1 MVSFCSFK
9 ISLLNACTVVIFFM
23 PVSFSLRH
31 ERVDPWERIASRWR
45 PVFSSH
51 LVNAVTG
58 KVGASTRS
66 GFSDVLLNHDSSV
79 FVLPQPHKFCMPK
92 PISRRPLQKLNLCN
106 GLRAKPDAFLHFLG
120 SQFVAPSR
128 LVRIGEIDERHRG
141 GNQ

>member
-1 MVSFCSFK
+1 LK

-66 GFSDVLLNHDSSV
+66 GFSDVLLNHKSGA
-79 FVLPQPHKFCMPK
+79 FVLAQPDKL
-92 PISRRPLQKLNLCN
+92 RPW
-106 GLRAKPDAFLHFLG
+106 RYRYFLHLRSEISLTVNNTLG
-120 SQFVAPSR
+120 IMHGWGF
-128 LVRIGEIDERHRG
+128 
-141 GNQ
+141 